1 MKALV
6 FTAPKKL
13 EWQDWPDP
21 QLQPG
26 EALIRVS
33 AVGVCGS
40 DVHGWLGKSRGRVP
54 PLILGH
60 EMAGVVEEIRSE
72 RSPLRCGDRVA
83 IYPLTSCGRCRYCAD
98 GRDRLCRSR
107 QIMGMHTPGGLA
119 EYLKAPAEILFPLPE
134 TVDSITGALV
144 EPLANALHFVEYAKS
159 DPGPIT
165 ILGAGAIGLLML
177 QVAKQMESMKST
189 DNRVFSKIAVA
200 ELNPHRAAL
209 ARSLG
214 ADLVVNPQQPTALA
228 ELRSFFGEDG
238 CAVVLD
244 AAGFAASRQLAV
256 KLVATG
262 GFIGL
267 AGMGEPET
275 TLDCVELIRREIRM
289 AGIYGYGRD
298 EFQRSISWIAQ
309 GRINRQGWIT
319 EASLWDGQK
328 VFEELVQPETCY
340 TKVILKP

>member
-33 AVGVCGS
+33 AVGICGS
-40 DVHGWLGKSRGRVP
+40 DVHGWLGNSRGRVP

-60 EMAGVVEEIRSE
+60 EMAGVVEDVGAGRSH
-72 RSPLRCGDRVA
+72 LRRGDRVA
-83 IYPLTSCGRCRYCAD
+83 VYPLTGCGQCRYCAD
-98 GRDRLCRSR
+98 GRDRLCRRR
-107 QIMGMHTPGGLA
+107 QIMGLHTSGGFA

-134 TVDSITGALV
+134 AADSTAGALV
-144 EPLANALHFVEYAKS
+144 EPLANALHFVEYAKT
-159 DPGPIT
+159 DPGPVA

-177 QVAKQMESMKST
+177 QTAKQMESA
-189 DNRVFSKIAVA
+189 DGRVFPKIAVV
-200 ELNPHRAAL
+200 EINPHRAGL
-209 ARSLG
+209 ARALG
-214 ADLVVNPQQPTALA
+214 ANVVVNPLQPTALA
-228 ELRSFFGEDG
+228 ELESFFGEDG
-238 CAVVLD
+238 CTTVLD
-244 AAGFAASRQLAV
+244 AAGFTASRQFAT

-262 GFIGL
+262 GLVGL

-275 TLDCVELIRREIRM
+275 TFDCVELIRREIRV

-298 EFQRSISWIAQ
+298 EFQRSIDWIAR
-309 GRINRQGWIT
+309 GRIDCNGWIT
-319 EASLWDGQK
+319 EAPLREGQK
-328 VFEELVQPETCY
+328 FFEELVQPDTRY
-340 TKVILKP
+340 TKVVLRP